1 MASAAVSCSTPSM
14 CNIKKN
20 TARPQAEVQDA
31 QDREATR
38 VRGGGVE
45 FTLGGGLQFFTRQQ
59 PLGHA
64 KKKTSSK
71 ADAPSTPE
79 K

>member
-45 FTLGGGLQFFTRQQ
+45 FTLGGWSAVFHEAEVAWSCETENEFKG
-59 PLGHA
+59 
-64 KKKTSSK
+64 
-71 ADAPSTPE
+71 
-79 K
+79 